1 MFARHKVEPDI
12 AKGLGVENANLPVKS
27 FGLVGGAHVYPVRR
41 KVSLGLGVN
50 IVLARGSRTLDVL
63 GEDGVTITKSP
74 TVRRHFTVPQIV
86 ELAATIAIEHFRAK
100 FNTALGVQ
108 SQGLCF
114 LPPSS

>member
-1 MFARHKVEPDI
+1 MTFQKLSVVDRFRESPLFSEAERAALAFAEAVTRTPTAVTEVEFEP
-12 AKGLGVENANLPVKS
+12 
-27 FGLVGGAHVYPVRR
+27 
-41 KVSLGLGVN
+41 
-50 IVLARGSRTLDVL
+50 
-63 GEDGVTITKSP
+63 
-74 TVRRHFTVPQIV
+74 VRRHFTVPQIV

>member
-1 MFARHKVEPDI
+1 MDI
-12 AKGLGVENANLPVKS
+12 NS
-27 FGLVGGAHVYPVRR
+27 
-41 KVSLGLGVN
+41 S
-50 IVLARGSRTLDVL
+50 RGMSH
-63 GEDGVTITKSP
+63 GVTFQKLSVLDRFRDSP
-74 TVRRHFTVPQIV
+74 LFSEAERAALAFAEAVTRTPTAVTEVEFEPVRRHFTVPQIV